1 MRHSQQVFVGDRR
14 GGALPAVVVRP
25 LWDPGRI
32 GAVQFGGCHPAELRP
47 RNLPPAARHIVC
59 PSYDVAHEPA
69 LKELLSIGP
78 APAVLLRGVGIV
90 TFTRFKELG
99 SVETFRL
106 LRRVDPTLGLQVLW
120 RLESALTNTFVGA
133 IPAHRRAEMLRM
145 MGGRPP
151 APPRRPPR
159 NSEQLPP
166 RSSADWK
173 TRSSVQVLQGSDR
186 KWFQ

>member
-14 GGALPAVVVRP
+14 GGALPAVGVRAP
-25 LWDPGRI
+25 LCRI
-32 GAVQFGGCHPAELRP
+32 QGAHRRRAIWR
-47 RNLPPAARHIVC
+47 LPPSRASGKKPAKPADRHIVC
-59 PSYDVAHEPA
+59 QAYDVPHEPA

-78 APAVLLRGVGIV
+78 ATAVLLRGVGIV
-90 TFTRFKELG
+90 TFTQSKELG

-145 MGGRPP
+145 IGGRPP

-186 KWFQ
+186 K